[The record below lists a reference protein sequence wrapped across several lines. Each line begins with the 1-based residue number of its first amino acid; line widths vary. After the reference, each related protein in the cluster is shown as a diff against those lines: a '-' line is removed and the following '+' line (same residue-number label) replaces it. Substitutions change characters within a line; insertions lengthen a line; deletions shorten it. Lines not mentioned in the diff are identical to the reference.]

1 MTIEENEIHQF
12 RVAANEKIATE
23 PEQNTKKFHL
33 SRHKFDIT
41 SFVAKQMASQD
52 FYLVKRF
59 CVDK

>member
-1 MTIEENEIHQF
+1 MTIEENEINQF

-41 SFVAKQMASQD
+41 SFVAKQTAS
-52 FYLVKRF
+52 
-59 CVDK
+59 